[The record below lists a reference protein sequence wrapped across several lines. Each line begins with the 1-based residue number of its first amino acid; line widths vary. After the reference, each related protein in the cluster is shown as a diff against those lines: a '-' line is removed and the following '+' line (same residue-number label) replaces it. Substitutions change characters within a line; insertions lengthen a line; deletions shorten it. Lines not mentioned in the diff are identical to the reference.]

1 MEADTLYTLIG
12 YVGSALVVTSLAM
25 RSILKL
31 RLIGLAGAVT
41 FVIYGYLIDA
51 WPIVWTNVVI
61 VLIHLHF
68 LREIRKTNEYFKVLP
83 VRTVSNYLRH
93 FLDHFATDIKRAWP
107 GFEYEPEEDTLTLF
121 ILRDLGSANGTFHNG
136 QRVVNA
142 HLHDGDLVGFSDV
155 FAFRL
160 VVKEGVDYVG
170 ASYVGSAEDVE
181 AVRQEVRQ
189 AGGDQRARSVEAA
202 AAEVGRSIPLV

>member
-1 MEADTLYTLIG
+1 MQADTLYTLVG
-12 YVGSALVVTSLAM
+12 YLGSALVVTSLAM

-41 FVIYGYLIDA
+41 FVIYGYLIGA

-68 LREIRKTNEYFKVLP
+68 LREIRKTDEYFKVLP

-93 FLDHFATDIKRAWP
+93 FLDHFAKDIERAWP

-121 ILRDLGSANGTFHNG
+121 ILRDLVPAGLFVANVLGEDTLELELDYAIPGYRDFKIGRFLYAGHVLRDLGYSAIVART
-136 QRVVNA
+136 R
-142 HLHDGDLVGFSDV
+142 GDQAADYLSKMGFERES
-155 FAFRL
+155 
-160 VVKEGVDYVG
+160 
-170 ASYVGSAEDVE
+170 
-181 AVRQEVRQ
+181 
-189 AGGDQRARSVEAA
+189 AGGDTWRRALR
-202 AAEVGRSIPLV
+202 

>member
-1 MEADTLYTLIG
+1 MDAATLYTLIG

-31 RLIGLAGAVT
+31 RLIGLAGAIT

-61 VLIHLHF
+61 VMIHLHF
-68 LREIRKTNEYFKVLP
+68 LREIRKTDEYFKVLP

-93 FLDHFATDIKRAWP
+93 FLDHFAADIERAWP

-121 ILRDLGSANGTFHNG
+121 ILRDLVPAGLFVANVLDDDTLEVKLDYAIPGYRDFKIGRYLYAGHVLRDLGYSAIVARTH
-136 QRVVNA
+136 
-142 HLHDGDLVGFSDV
+142 GDRAADYLSKMGFERR
-155 FAFRL
+155 A
-160 VVKEGVDYVG
+160 G
-170 ASYVGSAEDVE
+170 A
-181 AVRQEVRQ
+181 
-189 AGGDQRARSVEAA
+189 GDDWARTL
-202 AAEVGRSIPLV
+202 G